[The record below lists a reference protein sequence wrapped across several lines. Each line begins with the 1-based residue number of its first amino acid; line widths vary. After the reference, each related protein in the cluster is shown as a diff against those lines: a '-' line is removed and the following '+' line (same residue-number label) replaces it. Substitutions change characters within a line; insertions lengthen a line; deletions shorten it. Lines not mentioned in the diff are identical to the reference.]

1 MSMTSGTDADAQALA
16 DKVGVHM
23 MSVSPVLHHWGIELV
38 SIGPGA
44 SVMTMTIREDMANL
58 HRQCHGGVLFTMA
71 DGCFGF
77 ASNSYNER
85 TVAASCDIRYL
96 KPAEIGDVVTATAI
110 EIWKKGRSGL
120 YDVTIANQDGEKV
133 AIMRAHSRK
142 TSGTHI
148 D

>member
-1 MSMTSGTDADAQALA
+1 MAQTADGETQALA
-16 DKVGVHM
+16 ERVGAHM
-23 MSVSPVLHHWGIELV
+23 MSVSPVLHHWGIQLV

-44 SVMTMTIREDMANL
+44 STMTMTIREDMANL

-96 KPAEIGDVVTATAI
+96 KPAEIGDTVTATAV
-110 EIWKKGRSGL
+110 EVWRKGRSGL
-120 YDVTIANQDGEKV
+120 YDVTITNQDGDKV
-133 AIMRAHSRK
+133 AIMRGHSRK
-142 TSGTHI
+142 TKGTHV

>member
-1 MSMTSGTDADAQALA
+1 MGDSHNDEAQALA
-16 DKVGVHM
+16 ERVGAHM
-23 MSVSPVLHHWGIELV
+23 FSVSPVLHHWGIELAE
-38 SIGPGA
+38 IGPGA
-44 SVMTMTIREDMANL
+44 ATMTMTVREDMANL

-71 DGCFGF
+71 DGCAGF

-96 KPAEIGDVVTATAI
+96 KSAEIGDVVTATAT
-110 EIWKKGRSGL
+110 EIWKRGRSLL
-120 YDVTIANQDGEKV
+120 YDVTLTNQDGETI

-142 TSGTHI
+142 TRGTHI